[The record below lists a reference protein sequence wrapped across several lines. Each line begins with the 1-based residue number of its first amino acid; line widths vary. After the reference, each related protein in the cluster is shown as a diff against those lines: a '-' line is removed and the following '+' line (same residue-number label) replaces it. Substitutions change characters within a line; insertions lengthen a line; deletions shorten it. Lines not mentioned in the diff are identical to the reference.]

1 MAAATPA
8 GVAPGVSSADRL
20 SFTLFLAAA
29 CDNKGP
35 AEEAGEAI
43 DDAVTDMG
51 NAVEDASEDVKE
63 KAGAKD
69 KNC

>member
-1 MAAATPA
+1 MK
-8 GVAPGVSSADRL
+8 SSTTLIAL
-20 SFTLFLAAA
+20 LFTLFLAAA

-35 AEEAGEAI
+35 AEKAGEAI

-51 NAVEDASEDVKE
+51 NAVEDACEDVKE
-63 KAGAKD
+63 NTGAKD